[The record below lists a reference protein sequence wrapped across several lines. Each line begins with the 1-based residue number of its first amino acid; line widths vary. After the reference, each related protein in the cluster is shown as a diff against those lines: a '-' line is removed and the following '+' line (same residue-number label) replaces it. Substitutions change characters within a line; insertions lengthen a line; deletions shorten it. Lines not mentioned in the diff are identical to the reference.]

1 MEKEIDFF
9 LFYTYT
15 STLNQNSMLWFL
27 KHTIILAFN
36 PDSMEMVAKYSAM
49 LQSSKYK

>member
-27 KHTIILAFN
+27 KHAIILAFN